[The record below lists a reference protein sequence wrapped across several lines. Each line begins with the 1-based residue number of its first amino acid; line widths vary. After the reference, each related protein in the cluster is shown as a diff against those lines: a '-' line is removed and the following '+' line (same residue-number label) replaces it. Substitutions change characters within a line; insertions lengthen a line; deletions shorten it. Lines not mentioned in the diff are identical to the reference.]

1 MDKKKYTT
9 KEVKKKVRDYAH
21 YLKDVEHV
29 PVRKVYLFGS
39 YAKRKA
45 HAWSD
50 IDVCIVSPI
59 FEKEEWLSFLWHRR
73 RKEDTDATISPVGFA
88 PQDFRGK
95 IVSPLVHEIRTTGEE
110 ILLA

>member
-9 KEVKKKVRDYAH
+9 KEVKKKVRDYAR

-50 IDVCIVSPI
+50 IDVAIVSPI
-59 FEKEEWLSFLWHRR
+59 FAKEDWLSFLWHRLR
-73 RKEDTDATISPVGFA
+73 REDADAIISPVGFS
-88 PQDFRGK
+88 PQDFRGE
-95 IVSPLVHEIRTTGEE
+95 ISSPLVHEIKTTGEE
-110 ILLA
+110 ISLV